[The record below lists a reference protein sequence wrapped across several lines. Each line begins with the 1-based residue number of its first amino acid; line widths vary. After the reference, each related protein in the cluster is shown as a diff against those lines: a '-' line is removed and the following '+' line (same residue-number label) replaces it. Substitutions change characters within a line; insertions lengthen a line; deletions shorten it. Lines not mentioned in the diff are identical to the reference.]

1 MCYIVAACTCI
12 TCLTSYSKNML
23 SIMWITIYTSLTC
36 IIIKIH
42 FSRTVLSNTTTTS
55 ELGFSGITYLKSL
68 WSCCSS
74 FTSLTLS
81 PLIYKNN
88 HTGFIHKDPITHQ
101 NYHYNGFKVYLS
113 VYIFFSSFTA
123 DNSEGLRLSPF

>member
-1 MCYIVAACTCI
+1 MCYIIAACVTW
-12 TCLTSYSKNML
+12 LTTYSKNMF
-23 SIMWITIYTSLTC
+23 STMWITIYTLL

-42 FSRTVLSNTTTTS
+42 FKNCLNTTTTS

-81 PLIYKNN
+81 PLFYKNN
-88 HTGFIHKDPITHQ
+88 HTGFIHKDPISHQ

-113 VYIFFSSFTA
+113 VYIFFSSSTA
-123 DNSEGLRLSPF
+123 DNSEELRLSPF